1 MNVVKRGP
9 SILVVGSSCT
19 DMVIRLDRLPRV
31 GETVL
36 GGEFAS
42 TAGGKGAN
50 QAVGAARAGGSVTFV
65 GCIGRDELGDKAVD
79 GLKADG
85 INMDYTVRT
94 ESAPSGVALIFVG
107 PDGQNSIAVASGSN
121 GKLTPA
127 DLKKSR
133 KAFADATVMLL
144 QLETPLKT
152 VESAAEIASESGA
165 RIILNPAP
173 AQSLPPSLLERL
185 FLITPNEMEAELLT
199 GVHVT
204 DIPAAANAAGILMT
218 KGVKNVIITMG
229 SAGAY
234 VATKEINQMVPGF
247 KVNAID
253 TVAAGDIFN
262 GALAV
267 ALAEGKSI
275 LDSTRFAN
283 AAAAIAVTRHGAQA
297 SAPSREEIEQML
309 ATGNTRSIAIVN
321 GTVAGNGHSDKADLE
336 STVTSENFYK

>member
-1 MNVVKRGP
+1 MSVVKRGP

-19 DMVIRLDRLPRV
+19 DMVIRVDRLPRV

-42 TAGGKGAN
+42 TSGGKGAN

-65 GCIGRDELGDKAVD
+65 GCIGRDDLGNKTVE

-85 INMDYTVRT
+85 IDMNYTVRT
-94 ESAPSGVALIFVG
+94 DSAPSGVALIFVG

-121 GKLTPA
+121 AKLTPA

-133 KAFADATVMLL
+133 EAFTSASVMLL

-152 VESAAEIASESGA
+152 VETAAEIACEAGV

-173 AQSLPPSLLERL
+173 AQPLPGSLLEQL
-185 FLITPNEMEAELLT
+185 FLITPNETEAELLT

-204 DIPAAANAAGILMT
+204 DAQTAKKAADILMS

-234 VATKEINQMVPGF
+234 VATKEAHEMVAGF
-247 KVNAID
+247 KVKAID
-253 TVAAGDIFN
+253 TVAAGDVFN

-267 ALAEGKSI
+267 ALAEGKSM
-275 LDSTRFAN
+275 LEATRFAN
-283 AAAAIAVTRHGAQA
+283 AAAAIAVTREGAQA
-297 SAPSREEIEQML
+297 SAPARNEIEEML
-309 ATGNTRSIAIVN
+309 ARGKTRPISAVS
-321 GTVAGNGHSDKADLE
+321 GNGHTDETDVE
-336 STVTSENFYK
+336 STLSSQAYVK

>member
-1 MNVVKRGP
+1 MKRGP

-19 DMVIRLDRLPRV
+19 DMVIRVDRLPRV

-36 GGEFAS
+36 GGEFAR
-42 TAGGKGAN
+42 TPGGKGAN
-50 QAVGAARAGGSVTFV
+50 QAVGAVRAGGSVTFV
-65 GCIGRDELGDKAVD
+65 GCIGLDEMGDKAVD

-121 GKLTPA
+121 GKLTAA
-127 DLKKSR
+127 DLKKSC
-133 KAFADATVMLL
+133 KAFSDASVMLL

-173 AQSLPPSLLERL
+173 AQPLPASLLERL

-199 GVHVT
+199 GVRVT
-204 DIPAAANAAGILMT
+204 DIGAAAKAAGILMA

-234 VATKEINQMVPGF
+234 VATKDINQMVPSF
-247 KVNAID
+247 KVKAID
-253 TVAAGDIFN
+253 TVAAGDVFN

-267 ALAEGKSI
+267 ALAEGKSM
-275 LDSTRFAN
+275 LESTRFAN
-283 AAAAIAVTRHGAQA
+283 AAAAIAVTRPGAQA
-297 SAPSREEIEQML
+297 SAPTRKEIEQML
-309 ATGNTRSIAIVN
+309 ATGKTRPIANVDE
-321 GTVAGNGHSDKADLE
+321 ALSGNGHTDKADME
-336 STVTSENFYK
+336 STVSSEAF

>member
-1 MNVVKRGP
+1 MKRGP

-19 DMVIRLDRLPRV
+19 DMVIRVDRLPRV

-42 TAGGKGAN
+42 TPGGKGAN

-65 GCIGRDELGDKAVD
+65 GCIGCDDFGNKTVE

-85 INMDYTVRT
+85 LNMDYTVRAQ
-94 ESAPSGVALIFVG
+94 SAPSGVALIFVG

-121 GKLTPA
+121 ARLTAA

-133 KAFADATVMLL
+133 KAFTGANVMLL

-152 VESAAEIASESGA
+152 VETAAEIASEAGVQ
-165 RIILNPAP
+165 IILNPAP
-173 AQSLPPSLLERL
+173 AQPLPATLLERL
-185 FLITPNEMEAELLT
+185 FLITPNETEAELLT

-204 DIPAAANAAGILMT
+204 DTQAAAKAAAILMS

-234 VATKEINQMVPGF
+234 VATKEVSQMVPGF
-247 KVNAID
+247 KVKAID
-253 TVAAGDIFN
+253 TVAAGDVFN

-267 ALAEGKSI
+267 ALAEGKPM
-275 LDSTRFAN
+275 LEATRFAN
-283 AAAAIAVTRHGAQA
+283 AAAAIAVTRPGAQS
-297 SAPSREEIEQML
+297 SAPTRKEIEEML
-309 ATGNTRSIAIVN
+309 ARGKTRPIAAVS
-321 GTVAGNGHSDKADLE
+321 GNGHAEKADVE
-336 STVTSENFYK
+336 SSLSSEAYVK

>member
-1 MNVVKRGP
+1 MKRGP

-19 DMVIRLDRLPRV
+19 DMVIRVDHLPRV

-36 GGEFAS
+36 GGEFAN
-42 TAGGKGAN
+42 TPGGKGAN

-65 GCIGRDELGDKAVD
+65 GCIGRDDLGNKAVE

-85 INMDYTVRT
+85 INMDYTVRSDT
-94 ESAPSGVALIFVG
+94 APSGVALIFVG

-121 GKLTPA
+121 AKLAPA

-133 KAFADATVMLL
+133 KAFSDASVLLL

-152 VESAAEIASESGA
+152 VQTAAEIASEAGV

-173 AQSLPPSLLERL
+173 AQPLPDSLLERL
-185 FLITPNEMEAELLT
+185 FLITPNETEAELLT

-204 DIPAAANAAGILMT
+204 DTKAAAKAAAVLMS

-234 VATKEINQMVPGF
+234 VATKDVKQMVPGF
-247 KVNAID
+247 KVKAID
-253 TVAAGDIFN
+253 TVAAGDVFN

-267 ALAEGKSI
+267 ALAEGKSM
-275 LDSTRFAN
+275 LDATRFAN

-297 SAPSREEIEQML
+297 SAPTRQEIEQML
-309 ATGNTRSIAIVN
+309 AGGKTQPIAAVS
-321 GTVAGNGHSDKADLE
+321 GNGHTEKTDVE
-336 STVTSENFYK
+336 STVASEAFL

>member
-1 MNVVKRGP
+1 
-9 SILVVGSSCT
+9 
-19 DMVIRLDRLPRV
+19 MVIRVDRLPRV

-42 TAGGKGAN
+42 TPGGKGAN

-65 GCIGRDELGDKAVD
+65 GCIGRDDLGDKTVE

-85 INMDYTVRT
+85 INVDFSVRT

-121 GKLTPA
+121 AKLTPA

-133 KAFADATVMLL
+133 KAFTDASVTLL

-152 VESAAEIASESGA
+152 VETAAEIASEAGV

-173 AQSLPPSLLERL
+173 AQPLPSTLLERL
-185 FLITPNEMEAELLT
+185 FLITPNETEAELLT

-204 DIPAAANAAGILMT
+204 NVQTAEKAAGILMA
-218 KGVKNVIITMG
+218 KGVNNVIITMG
-229 SAGAY
+229 GAGAY
-234 VATKEINQMVPGF
+234 VAAKGINQMVPGF
-247 KVNAID
+247 KVKAID
-253 TVAAGDIFN
+253 TVAAGDVFN

-267 ALAEGKSI
+267 ALAENKSI
-275 LDSTRFAN
+275 LEATCFAN

-297 SAPSREEIEQML
+297 SAPLRKEIEDML
-309 ATGNTRSIAIVN
+309 ARGKTSPITAIS
-321 GTVAGNGHSDKADLE
+321 GNGHADKNDVD
-336 STVTSENFYK
+336 STLPSEVYSK